1 MIDEVTGRLI
11 QVRRDRLHR
20 GHAVREQ
27 GQILAPEPQP
37 AAVGAA
43 QPVIQ
48 RLRQTNPVAGLSHFR
63 AARERVAGAI
73 DVLGQRMR
81 LRQLR
86 LAREVTAHR
95 SHVCGGLARVDI
107 AQRVVRHRLP
117 GGRLGGRRRPRHG
130 GHGPIDRRQARR
142 ARLPL
147 GRFLLAVL
155 GCAAGRGLAARGEC
169 MRARGDGVYV
179 GAHRLA
185 GLQLRDQLGQGADR
199 RAQGLED
206 GRGTA
211 QGVVEHAV
219 DQVFDRPREL
229 AQLACADHAAA
240 PLERVERA
248 AHGDQ

>member
-1 MIDEVTGRLI
+1 MVDEVTGRLI

-27 GQILAPEPQP
+27 GQILVPEPQP

-73 DVLGQRMR
+73 DVLGQRMW

-86 LAREVTAHR
+86 LARQVTAHR
-95 SHVCGGLARVDI
+95 SHMCGGLARVDI

-117 GGRLGGRRRPRHG
+117 GGRLGGRRRHRHG
-130 GHGPIDRRQARR
+130 GHGPIGGAPPPGRGSALPPRR
-142 ARLPL
+142 AR
-147 GRFLLAVL
+147 A
-155 GCAAGRGLAARGEC
+155 CRGPGSGGPRRVHARARAMALTSVRTGSRVFSCVISSGKAPSAARRVSR
-169 MRARGDGVYV
+169 MV
-179 GAHRLA
+179 G
-185 GLQLRDQLGQGADR
+185 
-199 RAQGLED
+199 
-206 GRGTA
+206 GTA
-211 QGVVEHAV
+211 QCVVEHAV

-229 AQLACADHAAA
+229 AQLACADHAPA
-240 PLERVERA
+240 PLERGGTSGAR
-248 AHGDQ
+248 